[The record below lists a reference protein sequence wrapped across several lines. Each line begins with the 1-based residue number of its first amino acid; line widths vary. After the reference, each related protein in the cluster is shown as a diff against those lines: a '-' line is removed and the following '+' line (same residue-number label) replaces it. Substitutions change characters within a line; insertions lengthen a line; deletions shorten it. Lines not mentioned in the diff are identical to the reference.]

1 MIVFCLI
8 VHHLWG
14 RTLNKHNQDTC
25 TVAYE
30 DEGYIKDKLSVALE
44 ILSDIDSDIKN
55 VLKEHYDLNLISTR
69 PSQGLS
75 DAKATRNT

>member
-1 MIVFCLI
+1 MIVLCLI

-25 TVAYE
+25 TVTYE

-55 VLKEHYDLNLISTR
+55 VLKEDDDLNLI
-69 PSQGLS
+69 
-75 DAKATRNT
+75 